1 MHPSL
6 GSIQYLPVEHN
17 VNEINKN
24 EGTRMKGI
32 WKELPFELN
41 AGPCNVIVGLLSSCP
56 LVVRFTINFVQEM
69 IESFFQYKVKNSTPR
84 AITIA
89 GVNDLMQEFFLSGK
103 VGKSDRYPLT
113 RGPEYDLMNTTSDAL
128 SVSYQKT
135 NRS

>member
-41 AGPCNVIVGLLSSCP
+41 AGPCNVIVGLLSSCS

-69 IESFFQYKVKNSTPR
+69 IESFVQYKVKQSPPG

-89 GVNDLMQEFFLSGK
+89 DVNDLM
-103 VGKSDRYPLT
+103 
-113 RGPEYDLMNTTSDAL
+113 
-128 SVSYQKT
+128 
-135 NRS
+135 